1 MTGLRAEIGSLW
13 HATNRAAHD
22 RMRNAFRGC
31 DQPIGTLFLL
41 RHVKSEPGLTISEL
55 ARQTGM
61 VKSHISKMVDQL
73 VAKGYAE
80 KRADKSDQRLVR
92 IYVNEAGVE
101 SLDTMERMAKAAWA
115 EVAEHVPDEELPG
128 LVQGL
133 RVLLGAIERANGKA
147 SEETPPQ

>member
-13 HATNRAAHD
+13 HATNRAIHD
-22 RMRNAFRGC
+22 RIRSAFRGC
-31 DQPIGTLFLL
+31 DHPIGALILL
-41 RHVKSEPGLTISEL
+41 RHVKGEPGLTISEL

-73 VAKGYAE
+73 VAKGFAE
-80 KRADKSDQRLVR
+80 KRADEADQRLVR
-92 IYVNEAGVE
+92 IYVNAAGEE
-101 SLDTMERMAKAAWA
+101 SLARMEARAMAAWA
-115 EVAEHVPDEELPG
+115 EVAEHVPEAELPG

-133 RVLLGAIERANGKA
+133 RVLLDAIERANGKA